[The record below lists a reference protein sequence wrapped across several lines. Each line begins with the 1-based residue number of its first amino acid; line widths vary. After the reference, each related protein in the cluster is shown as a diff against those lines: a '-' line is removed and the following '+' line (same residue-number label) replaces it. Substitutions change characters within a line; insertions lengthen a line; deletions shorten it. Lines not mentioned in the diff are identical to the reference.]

1 MNTSPLN
8 KTLIAI
14 AALTAASPFAHAAD
28 AATTSL
34 EPVFVTATRTP
45 VPADD
50 VLAATITITR
60 ADIERTQANDIADL
74 LRLHAGLDI
83 GRSGGPGQL
92 TSVFIRGGES
102 DHTLVLIDGVR
113 INPSTIGGAALANL
127 TPEVIERIE
136 IVKGPRSTLYGSD
149 AIAGVINIIT
159 RAPEGKSGQLM
170 IRQGSYDTREIGGGV
185 RYGNASSGVS
195 LDVQKTKSDGFPTF
209 EASEGDRGYDMR
221 TVALRA
227 RTQLGPVKLGL
238 QGYDADGMNE
248 YYNPVFTFD
257 PVTFESTRTGFDPV
271 SHDTLNRAYA
281 ATAEAELLKNW
292 TSTLTASYA
301 QDSIE
306 ENQSDNIIRTIRP
319 EYRWDNS
326 VLFAGQRLGFGGF
339 TAEDRSDVED
349 GFNSIHDKRDHEGG
363 YVQAEL
369 ARDRHHGLLGLAT
382 THYTGFK
389 SEVTYNAEYGF
400 DVTPKARVLGS
411 IGTGFHAPSAY
422 DRFGFGGSP
431 NLKPER
437 SRSIELGARYLISA
451 GQSVDVRVFR
461 NVIRDL
467 ITVAVDPSV
476 NPATDPDF
484 GFRAQNI
491 NRAEN
496 EGVEVAYSLVQ
507 GPWTA
512 RLEGIIQ
519 DPVDCSTD
527 DQGNTLTPS
536 NCDEG
541 GSLLRRAK
549 QSVTASLTR
558 QIGRVNLGADVLGT
572 SKRADVDAD
581 TFARTKDAGY
591 ALLNLSAKVDIH
603 RGLSLALRADNV
615 LDQQY
620 QTANGYRQPGASGYA
635 TLRYQF
641 NY

>member
-1 MNTSPLN
+1 MNASIYK
-8 KTLIAI
+8 KTLIA
-14 AALTAASPFAHAAD
+14 ALAVASPFTQAAD
-28 AATTSL
+28 APTTPL
-34 EPVFVTATRTP
+34 EPVFVTASRAP
-45 VPADD
+45 EPQAD
-50 VLAATITITR
+50 VLAATIVISR
-60 ADIERTQANDIADL
+60 ADIERAQANDIADL

-92 TSVFIRGGES
+92 ASVFIRGGES

-136 IVKGPRSTLYGSD
+136 IVKGPRSTLYGSA

-159 RAPEGKSGQLM
+159 RAPEGRSGQLAV
-170 IRQGSYDTREIGGGV
+170 RQGSYSTNELAGGI
-185 RYGNASSGVS
+185 RYGNAVSGIS
-195 LDVQKTKSDGFPTF
+195 LDVQRTESDGFPSF
-209 EASEGDRGYDMR
+209 EAASGDRGYDMR
-221 TVALRA
+221 TIALRA
-227 RTQLGPVKLGL
+227 RTVLGGVKLGL

-248 YYNPVFTFD
+248 YYNPLFSFD
-257 PVTFESTRTGFDPV
+257 PVTFESTRTGFDPA

-281 ATAEAELLKNW
+281 ATAEAQLLPNW
-292 TSTLTASYA
+292 TSTLSASYA

-306 ENQSDNIIRTIRP
+306 ENQSNNIIRTIRP
-319 EYRWDNS
+319 EYRWDNRIA
-326 VLFAGQRLGFGGF
+326 LGEHRIGFGGF
-339 TAEDRSDVED
+339 AAEDRSDVED
-349 GFNSIHDKRDHEGG
+349 GFNSIHDERKHEGG
-363 YVQAEL
+363 YAQVEL
-369 ARDRHHGLLGLAT
+369 DRGRHHGLLGVAG

-389 SEVTYNAEYGF
+389 TEMTYNAEYGF
-400 DVTPKARVLGS
+400 DITPKARVLGS

-422 DRFGFGGSP
+422 DRFGFGGQA

-437 SRSIELGARYLISA
+437 SRSIELGARYLVSA
-451 GQSVDVRVFR
+451 AQTIDVRVFR

-467 ITVAVDPSV
+467 ITVAVDPTV
-476 NPATDPDF
+476 NAATDPDF

-496 EGVEVAYSLVQ
+496 QGVEVAYAYAQ
-507 GPWTA
+507 GPWSA
-512 RLEGIIQ
+512 RIEGILQ

-527 DQGNTLTPS
+527 DEGNALSP
-536 NCDEG
+536 NDCDEG

-558 QIGRVNLGADVLGT
+558 RIGRFNLGADVLGT
-572 SKRADVDAD
+572 SKRADIDAD
-581 TFARTKDAGY
+581 TFARAKNAGY
-591 ALLNLSAKVDIH
+591 ALVGLSAKVDLVKD
-603 RGLSLALRADNV
+603 LSLALRADNV

-641 NY
+641 TY